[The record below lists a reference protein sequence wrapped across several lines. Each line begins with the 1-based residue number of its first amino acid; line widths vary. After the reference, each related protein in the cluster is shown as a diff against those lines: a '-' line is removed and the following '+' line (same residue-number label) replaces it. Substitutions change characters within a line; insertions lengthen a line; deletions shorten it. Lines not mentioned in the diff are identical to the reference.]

1 MIALNNIIARA
12 KGLHVR
18 YLIEKGIL
26 LLILPFVHSLS
37 TRLRLQALWI
47 IGNLGT
53 FDGQEGFKS
62 AVLATDAVA
71 TMVQVRV
78 LVRYILLLVFDSV
91 GLYDTDS
98 LFTNFSKRNISVVH
112 FSLCIAELLLRQPVN
127 RLYWSRQRARS
138 LRPDDQPAGQQP
150 HRSAVPH
157 A

>member
-12 KGLHVR
+12 KSLHVR

-62 AVLATDAVA
+62 AVLASDAVA
-71 TMVQVRV
+71 TMVQVSSPVSFLRFCF
-78 LVRYILLLVFDSV
+78 LS
-91 GLYDTDS
+91 S
-98 LFTNFSKRNISVVH
+98 LSGKRDNFRFCFFFTFCVALPPSFR
-112 FSLCIAELLLRQPVN
+112 
-127 RLYWSRQRARS
+127 RATLPS
-138 LRPDDQPAGQQP
+138 T
-150 HRSAVPH
+150 S
-157 A
+157 

>member
-12 KGLHVR
+12 KSLHVR

-71 TMVQVRV
+71 TMVQVSA
-78 LVRYILLLVFDSV
+78 LILFFCFCFLSPPFAERDN
-91 GLYDTDS
+91 YC
-98 LFTNFSKRNISVVH
+98 LFHKN
-112 FSLCIAELLLRQPVN
+112 
-127 RLYWSRQRARS
+127 
-138 LRPDDQPAGQQP
+138 
-150 HRSAVPH
+150 
-157 A
+157 

>member
-12 KGLHVR
+12 KSLHVR

-71 TMVQVRV
+71 TMVQVCV
-78 LVRYILLLVFDSV
+78 IVFYVLLLVFDSSV
-91 GLYDTDS
+91 LPKIDS
-98 LFTNFSKRNISVVH
+98 LFSKLSDVVIFLTVH
-112 FSLCIAELLLRQPVN
+112 CRVTP
-127 RLYWSRQRARS
+127 RS
-138 LRPDDQPAGQQP
+138 T
-150 HRSAVPH
+150 S
-157 A
+157 

>member
-12 KGLHVR
+12 KSLHVR

-78 LVRYILLLVFDSV
+78 LVRYILLLVFDS
-91 GLYDTDS
+91 
-98 LFTNFSKRNISVVH
+98 
-112 FSLCIAELLLRQPVN
+112 PV
-127 RLYWSRQRARS
+127 L
-138 LRPDDQPAGQQP
+138 P
-150 HRSAVPH
+150 
-157 A
+157 